1 MFLSALGTVKGMNS
15 VSESHS
21 AGAYA
26 FIQCDQFSRPKVFQS
41 SLVAEE
47 SIETSSSTN
56 SLFSSDSVRTAS
68 VKFICEEIDRPERDA
83 FLVDTADAM
92 NFVAE
97 VMLLKKRSSAGL
109 ELPETYLGPENF
121 VDEILPT
128 FEVTNSSSYK
138 PYSLISSCDG
148 GTC

>member
-15 VSESHS
+15 LSESHS

-47 SIETSSSTN
+47 SLETSSSTN
-56 SLFSSDSVRTAS
+56 SLLSSDSVRMAS
-68 VKFICEEIDRPERDA
+68 VKFICDENDRPERDA

-92 NFVAE
+92 NFATE
-97 VMLLKKRSSAGL
+97 VMLSKKRSSGCL
-109 ELPETYLGPENF
+109 ELTETYLESENF
-121 VDEILPT
+121 VDEI
-128 FEVTNSSSYK
+128 FEVTSSSSYK
-138 PYSLISSCDG
+138 PHSLISSCDG
-148 GTC
+148 GNC